1 MVGTIISVIISALK
15 VIILIA
21 LSILSCLGMWVFFN
35 GDNSEN
41 ETICDGVRV
50 CILILL
56 MILIIVS

>member
-1 MVGTIISVIISALK
+1 MAEIIISVLKAILLII
-15 VIILIA
+15 

-35 GDNSEN
+35 GDDSEN

-50 CILILL
+50 CILVLL